1 MKKIIQ
7 NIFDKI
13 NQQTLVTEKQ
23 NVINYDEFL
32 DDKVYTKRIIIDKP
46 FNNTNSPTIDT
57 IQIVSVS
64 LTSNDKD
71 MNDVTPNNIRINA
84 QNNKNIWIN
93 IFINE
98 ATNELI
104 NFINENI

>member
-13 NQQTLVTEKQ
+13 NQQTLTTEKQ
-23 NVINYDEFL
+23 NIINYDEFL
-32 DDKVYTKRIIIDKP
+32 DDKVYTKRIIINKP
-46 FNNTNSPTIDT
+46 FNNTKSKTIDT

-71 MNDVTPNNIRINA
+71 MKDVTPNNIRINA

>member
-32 DDKVYTKRIIIDKP
+32 DDKVYTKKIIINKP
-46 FNNTNSPTIDT
+46 FNSTKSPTIDT
-57 IQIVSVS
+57 IQIISVS